1 MCLWTKNVTSLE
13 WSPERPVVTSTV
25 QLHILEIGPY
35 TGNAFGGI
43 ETIDIFGCYKKD
55 QYLNRSDQSNKEV
68 VTEKKV
74 LDPTHIKVNKESSKN
89 SN

>member
-1 MCLWTKNVTSLE
+1 MTLLE

-55 QYLNRSDQSNKEV
+55 QHLNRSDQRNKEV
-68 VTEKKV
+68 VTEKQV
-74 LDPTHIKVNKESSKN
+74 LDPTGIKVNKESSRN

>member
-1 MCLWTKNVTSLE
+1 MTSLE

-55 QYLNRSDQSNKEV
+55 QYMNRSDQSNKEV

>member
-1 MCLWTKNVTSLE
+1 MCLLTKNVTLLE

-55 QYLNRSDQSNKEV
+55 QHLNRSDQSNKEV
-68 VTEKKV
+68 VTEKQV
-74 LDPTHIKVNKESSKN
+74 LDPTDIKVMNKESSKN
-89 SN
+89 

>member
-1 MCLWTKNVTSLE
+1 MCWTKNVTLLE
-13 WSPERPVVTSTV
+13 WSPERPVVTSAV

-68 VTEKKV
+68 VTEKQV
-74 LDPTHIKVNKESSKN
+74 LDPTDMKVMNKESSKN
-89 SN
+89 